1 MPLSLRPTTPKTS
14 NHAAQY
20 VRMSTELQQYS
31 PENQSEVIKRY
42 AASHGL
48 EIVKTYADH
57 GRSGLNISGRDG
69 LRQLL
74 NDVEAG
80 TAAFSSVLV
89 YDVSRWGRFQDADES
104 AYYEYILKRSS
115 IAVHYCAEQFEND
128 GSLSSDLLK
137 AVKRTMAGEYSRELS
152 CKVFAGQCRLI
163 EMGFRQGGPAGY
175 GLRRQLVDRNGIA
188 KTLLDRGDRKS
199 FQTDRVILVPGP
211 DNEVAVVREIYERF
225 VHLGEVESQ
234 IADLL
239 NQRGILSD
247 LRRRWTRATI
257 HQILTNPKYVG
268 TNVYNRLSFKLKLK
282 RIKNPPD
289 MWITREGAFEP
300 IVSAELF
307 VQARAIIH
315 ARYRHLSDDEL
326 LARLR
331 LLLSRRGSLSGL
343 LIDESEEMPSSSVY
357 ACRFGGLYRAYQL
370 IGWEAGRDFSYI
382 EINRAIR
389 NKHAELV
396 KSIVRQLQ
404 AVGAE
409 CHMDANS
416 GLITIDRLFNTS
428 IVLAR
433 CFETPGHSYRW
444 QFRFDASLLP
454 DITIAARLAP
464 GNEDIL
470 DYYLFPRID
479 VLWSKLRLS
488 RDNGVALD
496 LYRFENLRFFESLAR
511 TINVEEAA

>member
-1 MPLSLRPTTPKTS
+1 MPFLPRATAKPT

-31 PENQSEVIKRY
+31 PENQAEVIKRY

-48 EIVKTYADH
+48 EIAKTYADH

-74 NDVEAG
+74 NDVETG
-80 TAAFSSVLV
+80 AANFSSVLV

-163 EMGFRQGGPAGY
+163 ELGFRQGGPAGY
-175 GLRRQLVDRNGIA
+175 GLRRQLIDRNGLS
-188 KTLLDRGDRKS
+188 KTLLSRGDRKG

-211 DNEVAVVREIYERF
+211 DDEIAVVREIYERF
-225 VHLGEVESQ
+225 VHRGEVESQ
-234 IADLL
+234 IAAIL
-239 NQRGILSD
+239 NQRGVLSD
-247 LRRRWTRATI
+247 LKRPWTRATI

-268 TNVYNRLSFKLKLK
+268 TNVYNRLSFKLKQK

-300 IVSAELF
+300 IVPAELF

-315 ARYRHLSDDEL
+315 ARHRHLSDDEL
-326 LARLR
+326 LDRLR
-331 LLLSRRGSLSGL
+331 SLLTRHGSLSGV
-343 LIDESEEMPSSSVY
+343 LIDEAEEMPSSSVY

-370 IGWEAGRDFSYI
+370 IGWEAIRDFSYV

-389 NKHAELV
+389 TKHADLV
-396 KSIVRQLQ
+396 KSILGQLQ
-404 AVGAE
+404 SVGAE
-409 CHMDANS
+409 TQVHPSS
-416 GLITIDRLFNTS
+416 GLLTINELFTAS
-428 IVLAR
+428 LVLAR
-433 CFETPGHSYRW
+433 CYETPNHSYRW

-454 DITIAARLAP
+454 DITIAARLRP
-464 GNEDIL
+464 GNQDIL
-470 DYYLFPRID
+470 DYYLFPRVD
-479 VLWSKLRLS
+479 VLWHKLRLS
-488 RDNGVALD
+488 PDNGVALD
-496 LYRFENLRFFESLAR
+496 LYRFENLKFFESLAR